1 MSVSSNLSRKD
12 VLGYWTLH
20 LGWSG
25 KESTVIWVL
34 FLLSSSQAPPPH
46 PHSLYTL
53 TPQHSHP
60 PSTSPQSMDNNILI
74 SGSLYLLIYL
84 KIGTPSGTTTPPPH
98 PTSPSPSWLMHWI
111 SCICNNQI
119 RNNWLFAKMFNLN
132 PEAVTI
138 PILFTHPYTTRSPST
153 YYYCPESGTLR
164 VLQDTC
170 MQD

>member
-1 MSVSSNLSRKD
+1 MSVSSNLWRKD
-12 VLGYWTLH
+12 VIGYWTLR

-34 FLLSSSQAPPPH
+34 FLLSSSQDPPPH
-46 PHSLYTL
+46 LHLHPHPSTL
-53 TPQHSHP
+53 SPTFYLTTIHGQQHSHFRQLIP
-60 PSTSPQSMDNNILI
+60 PDTFENWNSLWNHHILTS
-74 SGSLYLLIYL
+74 
-84 KIGTPSGTTTPPPH
+84 PH

-138 PILFTHPYTTRSPST
+138 PYPIHKLYPLYFYTF
-153 YYYCPESGTLR
+153 YFCPESGTLR
-164 VLQDTC
+164 AFQDTC